1 MTESLLTDSQWT
13 KIYTFLRQHPRT
25 YAGNEASCRRF
36 VEGVFWIMRSGA
48 QWRFLPKEYGNWN
61 SVYKR
66 YARRCD
72 HGVWQEMH
80 AAFAN
85 DADMENV
92 LIDSTAVRAHPSAAG
107 AQKNEAASSRKP

>member
-1 MTESLLTDSQWT
+1 
-13 KIYTFLRQHPRT
+13 
-25 YAGNEASCRRF
+25 

-66 YARRCD
+66 YACRCEQ
-72 HGVWQEMH
+72 GVWQEMH
-80 AAFAN
+80 EIFAN

-92 LIDSTAVRAHPSAAG
+92 LINSTVVRAPPALQALKKRGGQQSQAFG
-107 AQKNEAASSRKP
+107 RS